1 MTAAGRW
8 TAVWLGA
15 LALGCAACG
24 NATVPDLPP
33 HDPVGVPDPEQVDAV
48 LFLIGD
54 GGATEEGRSPTL
66 VALRR
71 DVEEWSAALARDSAV
86 SVIYPGDIVY
96 PVGLRDRD
104 HPDFETDSIRLWNQ
118 IDLVRGPAALEHGT
132 LGLFLSGNHDWGN
145 ARGDAGLARIRN
157 LETALERARGTGPR
171 VALLPEA
178 GSPGPVIRDL
188 RENVRLMLVDTHWFL
203 QPQPEDEMDAFFE
216 ALADGLTSAGDR
228 HVIMVQHHPYRSAGP
243 HDALLPGSSA
253 FGIQFL
259 LKKTGTLVQDIDS
272 PIYDRF
278 RRRLRATFRDTGRP
292 PLIFAGGHDHSLQVL
307 EGLGPDD
314 PDFSV
319 VSGAGSKLT
328 PITDAASML
337 YGASRP
343 GYVALFFGH
352 DDSVALYVIAGDP
365 DRLSC
370 GGITMGETAEQ
381 ECMRAGVDSLRVR
394 WSTQLVEGTA
404 GALAPAD
411 TLAPRTPWWSAP
423 LTPPGDTVAHG
434 ATQGAR

>member
-1 MTAAGRW
+1 MTGVRPRAAAW
-8 TAVWLGA
+8 IGA

-33 HDPVGVPDPEQVDAV
+33 HDPIEVPDPEQVDAV

-54 GGATEEGRSPTL
+54 GGATVEGRSPTL

-71 DVEEWSAALARDSAV
+71 DVEEWSEALARDSAV

-104 HPDFETDSIRLWNQ
+104 HPDFETDSVRLWNQ
-118 IDLVRGPAALEHGT
+118 IDLVRGPAALEHAT
-132 LGLFLSGNHDWGN
+132 LGLFLAGNHDWGN

-157 LETALERARGTGPR
+157 LEAALVRARTTGPR

-188 RENVRLMLVDTHWFL
+188 RENVRIMLVDTHWFL
-203 QPQPEDEMDAFFE
+203 QPQPEREMDAFFE
-216 ALADGLTSAGDR
+216 ALAEGLTSAGDR

-243 HDALLPGSSA
+243 HDALLPGASA

-259 LKKTGTLVQDIDS
+259 LKKTGTLVQDLDS
-272 PIYDRF
+272 PVYDQF
-278 RRRLRATFRDTGRP
+278 RRRLRATFRETGRP

-314 PDFSV
+314 PGVSV

-328 PITDAASML
+328 PITDAGGML

-343 GYVALFFGH
+343 GYVALFFGS

-370 GGITMGETAEQ
+370 SGITMGEAAEQ

-394 WSTQLVEGTA
+394 WSSLLVEGTSA
-404 GALAPAD
+404 PPPPAD
-411 TLAPRTPWWSAP
+411 TLAPRTPWWSGP
-423 LTPPGDTVAHG
+423 LTPPGDTLADG
-434 ATQGAR
+434 AGEVER